1 MARHH
6 SLCPAELDH
15 GRCLQPLR
23 LLSASGYGSCPL
35 PASPPESTPY
45 VLLVCLLCSIV
56 IEPCEGRVEYHFVE
70 LEPFTRKVVQ
80 LDLEDDL
87 RVLQHQLREN
97 PTAGVLDP
105 GTCGLRKVR
114 VTVSKRGRGKRYGAR
129 VHYLHFPGDG
139 MICLFNL
146 YLKEEQSAL
155 TPAQKRRLCAF
166 VDLLTET

>member
-1 MARHH
+1 V
-6 SLCPAELDH
+6 
-15 GRCLQPLR
+15 G
-23 LLSASGYGSCPL
+23 
-35 PASPPESTPY
+35 
-45 VLLVCLLCSIV
+45 
-56 IEPCEGRVEYHFVE
+56 YHFVE

-87 RVLQHQLREN
+87 RALQDQLRQN
-97 PTAGVLDP
+97 PTAGAIDP

-114 VTVSKRGRGKRYGAR
+114 MAISKRGRGKRFGAR
-129 VHYLHFPGDG
+129 VHYLYFPGDG

-155 TPAQKRRLCAF
+155 TPSQKKMLCAF